1 MSSAALLAKMTVP
14 KLATYRVWAYQTKNK
29 LKERFVHHWWL
40 FKRLPSRIQ
49 LRCASLASRLF
60 PRLFPIKPE
69 RLHPPKHICKSTAD
83 WVSTRGKDLGASFRS
98 VDASHQIVNPLP
110 KTVHDS
116 VRQQFVIGRSE
127 VHPSTFVATIPSG
140 RVWGDGFVITPD
152 DQILRDVSIDFRE
165 LTTRKPSV
173 AHFWRLEPLVE
184 IDGAAAVLSTD
195 GGNLYYHWLYQ
206 LLPRFELIRRAG
218 MDPNDIGHFVVNSL
232 RSPFQRQS
240 LALLG
245 IDEKRVIESSR
256 VRYLR
261 ARELI
266 VPSIPI
272 GGGGSVSPWMCDF
285 LRRTFLPP
293 NRSPASSSRRRLYL
307 TRAQAEYRRVLNED
321 DVIARLARRG
331 FETIPMEKLS
341 MSQQAEALA
350 SCDVVVAPHGGG
362 LSNLIFCTPGT
373 KVIEIF
379 SPELVAGFY
388 WRISNQIGL
397 DYYYVLG
404 KGTPGSWEQHYPQSW
419 SARSDIDVDLHA
431 LENTLD
437 LAGV

>member
-1 MSSAALLAKMTVP
+1 MIVP
-14 KLATYRVWAYQTKNK
+14 KLSAYTYQAKNRF
-29 LKERFVHHWWL
+29 KERFVRYWWL
-40 FKRLPSRIQ
+40 FKRLPYKIQ
-49 LRCASLASRLF
+49 LRCASSASRLF
-60 PRLFPIKPE
+60 PGYFPIEPE
-69 RLHPPKHICKSTAD
+69 RLYPPRRICKSTLD
-83 WVSTRGKDLGASFRS
+83 WVSTAGKDHGALLRS
-98 VDASHQIVNPLP
+98 VDASYQIVNPLP
-110 KTVHDS
+110 KTVHS
-116 VRQQFVIGRSE
+116 TVRQQFVMDQSE
-127 VHPSTFVATIPSG
+127 VHPDTFVATIPRG

-152 DQILRDVSIDFRE
+152 NQLLRDVSIDFRE

-173 AHFWRLEPLVE
+173 ALFWKLEPLVE
-184 IDGAAAVLSTD
+184 LDGAVAVLSTD

-218 MDPNDIGHFVVNSL
+218 MDPGDIGHFVVNSL

-245 IDEKRVIESSR
+245 IDHQRVIESSR
-256 VRYLR
+256 VRHIR
-261 ARELI
+261 AQELI

-272 GGGGSVSPWMCDF
+272 GGGGSVSPWMCEF

-293 NRSPASSSRRRLYL
+293 KLGAASSSRRRRLYL
-307 TRAQAEYRRVLNED
+307 TRAHAEYRRVLNED
-321 DVIARLARRG
+321 EVIARLARRG
-331 FETIPMEKLS
+331 FETVPMEKLT
-341 MSQQAEALA
+341 MSQQAETLA

-397 DYYYVLG
+397 DYYYLLG
-404 KGTPGSWEQHYPQSW
+404 KGTAESWDQHYPQSW
-419 SARSDIDVDLHA
+419 SARSDIEVDLRA
-431 LENTLD
+431 LESTLD